1 MERTGPRSRKDEVAA
16 SVQNNEKVCC
26 QSKKQERREWQQE
39 ENVMKKKYYR
49 LGVMG
54 LAAVMTCTGTVLPV
68 LAGQASVAVDESMYV
83 NLDYYGNVDK
93 VNVVKGCDL
102 NGQTT
107 ITDYG
112 DYKTVTNMSDY
123 TEPVIEGNKV
133 TWNVPS
139 DHKGRFYYKGEMD
152 AKKVA
157 LPWNFDV
164 SYKLNGVPKNA
175 DELAGASGLIE
186 IHVDAKFNDSA
197 DVNEYYKNNMVLA
210 VAVLVDLNDCYSV
223 EADWA
228 QKQTIGGQSAVVFTA
243 LPGEDGDYTVRI
255 GTDSFETSGVFMAMT
270 PLTGS
275 DLEHVTD
282 LKEAKDTWKESGDQM
297 HDSMQQMALSIEA
310 MRDGVNALQNGMNS
324 AESARQTWS
333 GAKDS
338 ILAGNDR
345 ALETLSAVSDQLEAM
360 IPHIETAKDA
370 ADTAHDSLGD
380 IVATVREMQDPLNKL
395 HSALKGIKSG
405 SEDMAG
411 QVSPLNQLMQQIIAL
426 DAKLQASEQIY
437 VTAALPGL
445 LTSTQDLEDDYYID
459 DDWIV
464 NDGWGTDEVYLQN
477 DMQAT
482 ESDADD
488 DDAGIATYAAGAG
501 ASAAAASGVMMNT
514 ERLIEKLQEKAQLLQ
529 TLSAASNKLASE
541 LSSLLDDV
549 SDAAKYTSEL
559 TDNLEMLTEDTAA
572 LYDSMDSYYPDLQA
586 ALDDSE
592 ELLNRTTEALNT
604 GISTAAIVQNTLKNS
619 SDNLDAATRDSI
631 RGTLELLDKSLS
643 VLDST
648 ASIRHAGVTMKE
660 AIDKEWDDLD
670 GDTRFLNMD
679 PNAEKVSFTSDEN
692 EEPQS
697 VQIILRT
704 AEISLD
710 DDDELL
716 DAESEAASE
725 SPLKRIWNVLVKM
738 WKAFVEIIKNR

>member
-1 MERTGPRSRKDEVAA
+1 
-16 SVQNNEKVCC
+16 
-26 QSKKQERREWQQE
+26 
-39 ENVMKKKYYR
+39 MKKRYQR

-54 LAAVMTCTGTVLPV
+54 LAAVMACTGTVLPV
-68 LAGQASVAVDESMYV
+68 LAGQASVAVDENMYV

-112 DYKTVTNMSDY
+112 NYTAVTNMSDY

-133 TWNVPS
+133 TWNVSP
-139 DHKGRFYYKGEMD
+139 DYKGRFYYKGELD

-186 IHVDAKFNDSA
+186 IHIDAKFNDSA
-197 DVNEYYKNNMVLA
+197 DVNEYYKNNFVLA
-210 VAVLVDLNDCYSV
+210 VAVMVDTNDCYSL
-223 EADWA
+223 EADGA
-228 QKQTIGGQSAVVFTA
+228 QKQTIGSNSAVVFTA
-243 LPGEDGDYTVRI
+243 LPGEDGDFTVRI

-282 LKEAKDTWKESGDQM
+282 LKDAKDTWKESGDEM
-297 HDSMQQMALSIEA
+297 HDSMQQMALSVEA
-310 MRDGVNALQNGMNS
+310 MRDGINSLQNGMNS

-338 ILAGNDR
+338 ILEGNDR
-345 ALETLSAVSDQLEAM
+345 AIETLSAVSDQLEAM
-360 IPHIETAKDA
+360 IPHIETAKEA

-380 IVATVREMQDPLNKL
+380 IVDTVREMQDPLNKL
-395 HSALKGIKSG
+395 HSALKGVKSG
-405 SEDMAG
+405 SEDMASA
-411 QVSPLNQLMQQIIAL
+411 VPSLNTLMQQIITL
-426 DAKLQASEQIY
+426 DATLQANEQIY
-437 VTAALPGL
+437 VTSRASIGVSL
-445 LTSTQDLEDDYYID
+445 QDVDDDYYID
-459 DDWIV
+459 MDVDLYDDR
-464 NDGWGTDEVYLQN
+464 T
-477 DMQAT
+477 ASP
-482 ESDADD
+482 SDSS
-488 DDAGIATYAAGAG
+488 GIAMYSSAGS
-501 ASAAAASGVMMNT
+501 SAAAVAGLPMDMVTLQSVLGQKT
-514 ERLIEKLQEKAQLLQ
+514 QKLQIL
-529 TLSAASNKLASE
+529 AAVSNKLASE
-541 LSSLLDDV
+541 MSSLLDDV
-549 SDAAKYTSEL
+549 ADTAKYTSEL
-559 TDNLEMLTEDTAA
+559 TDSLEMLTEDTAA

-592 ELLNRTTEALNT
+592 ELMNRTTEALNT
-604 GISTAAIVQNTLKNS
+604 SLSTAAIVQNTLKNS

-692 EEPQS
+692 QEPES

-710 DDDELL
+710 DDDEVL
-716 DAESEAASE
+716 DAESEAASQ
-725 SPLKRIWNVLVKM
+725 SPLCRIWNVLVKM
-738 WKAFVEIIKNR
+738 WKAFVEIFKNR

>member
-1 MERTGPRSRKDEVAA
+1 
-16 SVQNNEKVCC
+16 
-26 QSKKQERREWQQE
+26 
-39 ENVMKKKYYR
+39 MKKRYQR

-54 LAAVMTCTGTVLPV
+54 LAAVMACTGTVLPV
-68 LAGQASVAVDESMYV
+68 LAGQASVAVDENMYV
-83 NLDYYGNVDK
+83 NLDYYGNVDR

-107 ITDYG
+107 FTDYG
-112 DYKTVTNMSDY
+112 NYTAVTNMSDY

-133 TWNVPS
+133 TWNVAP
-139 DHKGRFYYKGEMD
+139 DYKGRFYYKGELD

-186 IHVDAKFNDSA
+186 IHIDAKFNDSA
-197 DVNEYYKNNMVLA
+197 DVNEYYKNNFVLA
-210 VAVLVDLNDCYSV
+210 VAVMVDTNDCYSL
-223 EADWA
+223 EADGA
-228 QKQTIGGQSAVVFTA
+228 QKQTIGGNSAVVFTA
-243 LPGEDGDYTVRI
+243 LPGEDGDFTVRI

-297 HDSMQQMALSIEA
+297 HDSMQQMALSVEA
-310 MRDGVNALQNGMNS
+310 MRDGIHSLQSGMNS
-324 AESARQTWS
+324 AEGARQTWS
-333 GAKDS
+333 GSKDS

-360 IPHIETAKDA
+360 IPHIETAKEA
-370 ADTAHDSLGD
+370 ADVAHDSLGD
-380 IVATVREMQDPLNKL
+380 IVNTVREMQDPLNKL

-405 SEDMAG
+405 SEDMSG
-411 QVSPLNQLMQQIIAL
+411 QVSPLNRLMQQIIAL
-426 DAKLQASEQIY
+426 DATLQASEQAY
-437 VTAALPGL
+437 VTALGTMGVSL
-445 LTSTQDLEDDYYID
+445 QNVDDDYYMDEDWEVDLYD
-459 DDWIV
+459 DR
-464 NDGWGTDEVYLQN
+464 
-477 DMQAT
+477 
-482 ESDADD
+482 
-488 DDAGIATYAAGAG
+488 
-501 ASAAAASGVMMNT
+501 AASPSNAGSNGSVSGVAGGITLNQL
-514 ERLIEKLQEKAQLLQ
+514 ELLQ
-529 TLSAASNKLASE
+529 TLMAKKAALEKLSAASSKLASE
-541 LSSLLDDV
+541 LSGLLDDV
-549 SDAAKYTSEL
+549 ADAAKYTSEL
-559 TDNLEMLTEDTAA
+559 TDSLEMLTEDTAA

-586 ALDDSE
+586 SLDDSE
-592 ELLNRTTEALNT
+592 ELLNRTTEAMNT
-604 GISTAAIVQNTLKNS
+604 SISTAAIVQNTLKNS

-679 PNAEKVSFTSDEN
+679 PTAEKVSFTSDEN
-692 EEPQS
+692 QEPES

-710 DDDELL
+710 DDDEVL
-716 DAESEAASE
+716 DAETEAASQ
-725 SPLKRIWNVLVKM
+725 SPLRRIWIVIVKM
-738 WKAFVEIIKNR
+738 WKAFVEIFRNR

>member
-1 MERTGPRSRKDEVAA
+1 
-16 SVQNNEKVCC
+16 
-26 QSKKQERREWQQE
+26 
-39 ENVMKKKYYR
+39 MKKRYQR

-54 LAAVMTCTGTVLPV
+54 LAAVMACTGTVLPV
-68 LAGQASVAVDESMYV
+68 LAGQASVAVDENMYV
-83 NLDYYGNVDK
+83 NLDYYGNVDR

-107 ITDYG
+107 FTDYG
-112 DYKTVTNMSDY
+112 NYTAVTNMSDY

-133 TWNVPS
+133 TWNVSP
-139 DHKGRFYYKGEMD
+139 DYKGRFYYKGELD

-164 SYKLNGVPKNA
+164 SYKLNGVPKN
-175 DELAGASGLIE
+175 
-186 IHVDAKFNDSA
+186 
-197 DVNEYYKNNMVLA
+197 EYYKNNFVLA
-210 VAVLVDLNDCYSV
+210 VAVMVDTNDCYSL
-223 EADWA
+223 EADGA
-228 QKQTIGGQSAVVFTA
+228 QKQTIGGNSAVVFTA
-243 LPGEDGDYTVRI
+243 LPGEDGDFTVRI

-282 LKEAKDTWKESGDQM
+282 LKDAKDTWKESGDQM
-297 HDSMQQMALSIEA
+297 HDSMQQMALSVEA
-310 MRDGVNALQNGMNS
+310 MRDGIHSLQNGMNS
-324 AESARQTWS
+324 AEGARQTWS
-333 GAKDS
+333 GSKDS

-360 IPHIETAKDA
+360 IPHIETAKEA
-370 ADTAHDSLGD
+370 ADVAHDSLGD
-380 IVATVREMQDPLNKL
+380 IVNTVREMQDPLNKL

-405 SEDMAG
+405 SEDMSG

-426 DAKLQASEQIY
+426 DATLQASEQAY
-437 VTAALPGL
+437 VTALGTMGVSL
-445 LTSTQDLEDDYYID
+445 QNVDDDYYMDEDWEVDLYD
-459 DDWIV
+459 DRAASPS
-464 NDGWGTDEVYLQN
+464 N
-477 DMQAT
+477 
-482 ESDADD
+482 
-488 DDAGIATYAAGAG
+488 AGSIGSVSG
-501 ASAAAASGVMMNT
+501 AAAAGGITLNQL
-514 ERLIEKLQEKAQLLQ
+514 ELLQ
-529 TLSAASNKLASE
+529 TLMAKKAALEKLSAASSKLASE
-541 LSSLLDDV
+541 LSGLLDDV
-549 SDAAKYTSEL
+549 ADAAKYTSEL
-559 TDNLEMLTEDTAA
+559 TDSLEMLTEDTAA

-586 ALDDSE
+586 SLDDTE
-592 ELLNRTTEALNT
+592 ELLNRTTEAMNT
-604 GISTAAIVQNTLKNS
+604 SISTAAIVQNTLKNS

-660 AIDKEWDDLD
+660 AIDKEWEDLD
-670 GDTRFLNMD
+670 GDTRVLNMD

-692 EEPQS
+692 QEPES

-716 DAESEAASE
+716 DAESEAAGQ
-725 SPLKRIWNVLVKM
+725 SPLRRIWNVLVKM
-738 WKAFVEIIKNR
+738 LKSFLEIFNNR

>member
-1 MERTGPRSRKDEVAA
+1 
-16 SVQNNEKVCC
+16 
-26 QSKKQERREWQQE
+26 
-39 ENVMKKKYYR
+39 MKKRIHR

-83 NLDYYGNVDK
+83 NLDYYGNVDR

-107 ITDYG
+107 FTDYG
-112 DYKTVTNMSDY
+112 DYTAVTNMSDY
-123 TEPVIEGNKV
+123 TQPVVNGNQV
-133 TWNVPS
+133 TWNVSPNY
-139 DHKGRFYYKGEMD
+139 KGRFYYKGELD

-186 IHVDAKFNDSA
+186 IHIDAKFNDSA
-197 DVNEYYKNNMVLA
+197 AVNEYYKNNMVLA
-210 VAVLVDLNDCYSV
+210 VAVLVDLNDCYSI
-223 EADWA
+223 EADGA

-255 GTDSFETSGVFMAMT
+255 GTDSFETNGVFMAMT

-310 MRDGVNALQNGMNS
+310 MRDGVNALQSGMNS

-333 GAKDS
+333 GAKDG

-345 ALETLSAVSDQLEAM
+345 TLETLSAVSEQLEAM
-360 IPHIETAKDA
+360 IPHIETAKEA
-370 ADTAHDSLGD
+370 ADVAHDSLGD
-380 IVATVREMQDPLNKL
+380 IVDTVREMQDPLNKL

-405 SEDMAG
+405 SANMASS
-411 QVSPLNQLMQQIIAL
+411 VSPLNQLMQQIIAL
-426 DAKLQASEQIY
+426 DATLQASEQAY
-437 VTAALPGL
+437 VTALGTMGVSL
-445 LTSTQDLEDDYYID
+445 QEIDDDYYLEDDGEIELYD
-459 DDWIV
+459 DR
-464 NDGWGTDEVYLQN
+464 T
-477 DMQAT
+477 AT
-482 ESDADD
+482 PSN
-488 DDAGIATYAAGAG
+488 AGS
-501 ASAAAASGVMMNT
+501 ASGSMSGVAAASGITLNQYELLQNLVAKKAA
-514 ERLIEKLQEKAQLLQ
+514 LEKLA
-529 TLSAASNKLASE
+529 TASNRLASE

-549 SDAAKYTSEL
+549 SDSAKYASEL
-559 TDNLEMLTEDTAA
+559 TDSLEMLTEDTAA

-586 ALDDSE
+586 SLDDSE
-592 ELLNRTTEALNT
+592 ELLNRTTEAMNT
-604 GISTAAIVQNTLKNS
+604 GISTAAIVQNALKNS
-619 SDNLDAATRDSI
+619 SDSLDAATRDSI
-631 RGTLELLDKSLS
+631 RGTLDLLDKSLS

-679 PNAEKVSFTSDEN
+679 PSAKKVSFTSDEN
-692 EEPQS
+692 QEPQS

-710 DDDELL
+710 DDEELL
-716 DAESEAASE
+716 DAESEAASQ
-725 SPLKRIWNVLVKM
+725 SPLRRIWNVLVKM
-738 WKAFVEIIKNR
+738 WKAFVEIFKNR

>member
-1 MERTGPRSRKDEVAA
+1 
-16 SVQNNEKVCC
+16 
-26 QSKKQERREWQQE
+26 
-39 ENVMKKKYYR
+39 MKKRYQR

-54 LAAVMTCTGTVLPV
+54 LAAVMACTGTVLPV
-68 LAGQASVAVDESMYV
+68 LAGQASVAVDENMYV

-112 DYKTVTNMSDY
+112 NYTAVTNMSDY

-133 TWNVPS
+133 TWNVSP
-139 DHKGRFYYKGEMD
+139 DYKGRFYYKGELD

-186 IHVDAKFNDSA
+186 IHIDAKFNDSA
-197 DVNEYYKNNMVLA
+197 DVNEYYKNNFVLA
-210 VAVLVDLNDCYSV
+210 VAVMVDTNDCYSL
-223 EADWA
+223 EADGA
-228 QKQTIGGQSAVVFTA
+228 QKQTIGSNSAVVFTA
-243 LPGEDGDYTVRI
+243 LPGEDGDFTVRI

-282 LKEAKDTWKESGDQM
+282 LKDAKDTWKESGDEM
-297 HDSMQQMALSIEA
+297 HDSMQQMALSVEA
-310 MRDGVNALQNGMNS
+310 MRDGINSLQNGMNS

-338 ILAGNDR
+338 ILEGNDR
-345 ALETLSAVSDQLEAM
+345 AIETLSAVSDQLEAM
-360 IPHIETAKDA
+360 IPHIETAKEA

-380 IVATVREMQDPLNKL
+380 IVDTVREMQDPLNKL
-395 HSALKGIKSG
+395 HSALKGVKSG
-405 SEDMAG
+405 SEDMASA
-411 QVSPLNQLMQQIIAL
+411 VPSLNTLMQQIITL
-426 DAKLQASEQIY
+426 DATLQANEQIY
-437 VTAALPGL
+437 VTSRASIGVSL
-445 LTSTQDLEDDYYID
+445 QDVDDDYYID
-459 DDWIV
+459 MDVDLYDDR
-464 NDGWGTDEVYLQN
+464 T
-477 DMQAT
+477 ASP
-482 ESDADD
+482 SDSS
-488 DDAGIATYAAGAG
+488 GIAMYSSAGS
-501 ASAAAASGVMMNT
+501 SAAAVAGLPMDMVTLQSVLGQKT
-514 ERLIEKLQEKAQLLQ
+514 QKLQILA
-529 TLSAASNKLASE
+529 AASNKLASE
-541 LSSLLDDV
+541 MSSLLDDV
-549 SDAAKYTSEL
+549 ADTAKYTSEL
-559 TDNLEMLTEDTAA
+559 TDSLEMLTEDTAA

-592 ELLNRTTEALNT
+592 ELMNRTTEALNT
-604 GISTAAIVQNTLKNS
+604 SLSTAAIVQNTLKNS

-679 PNAEKVSFTSDEN
+679 PKAEKVSFTSDEN
-692 EEPQS
+692 QEPES

-710 DDDELL
+710 DDDEVL
-716 DAESEAASE
+716 DAETEAASQ
-725 SPLKRIWNVLVKM
+725 SPLRRIWIVIVKM
-738 WKAFVEIIKNR
+738 WKAFVEIFRNR

>member
-1 MERTGPRSRKDEVAA
+1 
-16 SVQNNEKVCC
+16 
-26 QSKKQERREWQQE
+26 
-39 ENVMKKKYYR
+39 MKKRYQR

-54 LAAVMTCTGTVLPV
+54 LAAVMACTGTVLPV
-68 LAGQASVAVDESMYV
+68 LAGQASVAVDENMYV

-112 DYKTVTNMSDY
+112 DYTAVTNMSDY

-133 TWNVPS
+133 TWNVSP
-139 DHKGRFYYKGEMD
+139 DYKGRFYYKGELD

-186 IHVDAKFNDSA
+186 IHIDAKFNDSA
-197 DVNEYYKNNMVLA
+197 DVNEYYKNNFVLA
-210 VAVLVDLNDCYSV
+210 VAVMVDTNDCYSL
-223 EADWA
+223 EADGA
-228 QKQTIGGQSAVVFTA
+228 QKQTIGSNSAVVFTA
-243 LPGEDGDYTVRI
+243 LPGEDGDFTVRI

-282 LKEAKDTWKESGDQM
+282 LKDAKDTWKESGDEM
-297 HDSMQQMALSIEA
+297 HDSMQQMALSVEA
-310 MRDGVNALQNGMNS
+310 MRDGIHSLQNGMNS

-333 GAKDS
+333 SAKDS
-338 ILAGNDR
+338 ILDGNDH

-360 IPHIETAKDA
+360 IPHIETAKEA

-380 IVATVREMQDPLNKL
+380 IVDTVREMQDPLNKL

-405 SEDMAG
+405 SEDMSG

-426 DAKLQASEQIY
+426 DATLQASEQAY
-437 VTAALPGL
+437 VTALGTMGVSL
-445 LTSTQDLEDDYYID
+445 QNVDDDYYLDEDWEVDLYD
-459 DDWIV
+459 DRA
-464 NDGWGTDEVYLQN
+464 
-477 DMQAT
+477 AT
-482 ESDADD
+482 PSN
-488 DDAGIATYAAGAG
+488 AGSTGG
-501 ASAAAASGVMMNT
+501 ASNAGAAAASGITLNQM
-514 ERLIEKLQEKAQLLQ
+514 ELLQ
-529 TLSAASNKLASE
+529 TLMTKKAALEKLSAASNKLASE
-541 LSSLLDDV
+541 LSGLLDDV
-549 SDAAKYTSEL
+549 ADAAKYTSEL
-559 TDNLEMLTEDTAA
+559 TDSLEMLTEDTAA

-586 ALDDSE
+586 SLDDSE
-592 ELLNRTTEALNT
+592 ELLNRTTEAMNT
-604 GISTAAIVQNTLKNS
+604 SISTAAIVQNTLKNS

-692 EEPQS
+692 QEPES

-716 DAESEAASE
+716 DAESEAASQ
-725 SPLKRIWNVLVKM
+725 SPLRRIWNVLVKM
-738 WKAFVEIIKNR
+738 WKAFVEIFKNR

>member
-1 MERTGPRSRKDEVAA
+1 
-16 SVQNNEKVCC
+16 
-26 QSKKQERREWQQE
+26 
-39 ENVMKKKYYR
+39 MKKRYQR

-54 LAAVMTCTGTVLPV
+54 LAAVMACTGTVLPV
-68 LAGQASVAVDESMYV
+68 LAGQASVAVDENMYV

-112 DYKTVTNMSDY
+112 NYTAVTNMSDY

-133 TWNVPS
+133 TWNVSP
-139 DHKGRFYYKGEMD
+139 DYKGRFYYKGELD

-186 IHVDAKFNDSA
+186 IHIDAKFNDSA
-197 DVNEYYKNNMVLA
+197 DVNEYYKNNFVLA
-210 VAVLVDLNDCYSV
+210 VAVMVDTNDCYSL
-223 EADWA
+223 EADGA
-228 QKQTIGGQSAVVFTA
+228 QKQTISSNSAVVFTA
-243 LPGEDGDYTVRI
+243 LPGEDGDFTVRI

-275 DLEHVTD
+275 DLEHVID
-282 LKEAKDTWKESGDQM
+282 LKDAKDTWKESGDEM
-297 HDSMQQMALSIEA
+297 HDSMQQMALSVEA
-310 MRDGVNALQNGMNS
+310 MRDGINSLQNGMNS

-338 ILAGNDR
+338 ILEGNDR
-345 ALETLSAVSDQLEAM
+345 AIETLSAVSDQLEAM
-360 IPHIETAKDA
+360 IPHIETAKEA

-380 IVATVREMQDPLNKL
+380 IVDTVREMQDPLNKL
-395 HSALKGIKSG
+395 HSALKGVKSG
-405 SEDMAG
+405 SEDMASA
-411 QVSPLNQLMQQIIAL
+411 VPSLNTLMQQIITL
-426 DAKLQASEQIY
+426 DATLQANEQIY
-437 VTAALPGL
+437 VTSRASIGVSL
-445 LTSTQDLEDDYYID
+445 QDVDDDYYID
-459 DDWIV
+459 MDVDLYDDR
-464 NDGWGTDEVYLQN
+464 T
-477 DMQAT
+477 ASP
-482 ESDADD
+482 SDSS
-488 DDAGIATYAAGAG
+488 GIAMYSSAGS
-501 ASAAAASGVMMNT
+501 SAAAVAGLPMDMVTLQSVLGQKT
-514 ERLIEKLQEKAQLLQ
+514 QKLQILA
-529 TLSAASNKLASE
+529 AASNKLASE
-541 LSSLLDDV
+541 MSSLLDDV
-549 SDAAKYTSEL
+549 ADTAKYTSEL
-559 TDNLEMLTEDTAA
+559 TDSLEMLTEDTAA

-592 ELLNRTTEALNT
+592 ELMNRTTEALNT
-604 GISTAAIVQNTLKNS
+604 SLSTAAIVQNTLKNS

-692 EEPQS
+692 QEPES

-710 DDDELL
+710 DDDEVL
-716 DAESEAASE
+716 DAESEAASQ
-725 SPLKRIWNVLVKM
+725 SPLCRIWNVLVKM
-738 WKAFVEIIKNR
+738 WKAFVEIFKNR

>member
-1 MERTGPRSRKDEVAA
+1 
-16 SVQNNEKVCC
+16 
-26 QSKKQERREWQQE
+26 
-39 ENVMKKKYYR
+39 MKKRYQR

-54 LAAVMTCTGTVLPV
+54 LAAVMACTGTVLPV
-68 LAGQASVAVDESMYV
+68 LAGQASVAVDENMYV

-112 DYKTVTNMSDY
+112 NYTAVTNMSDY

-133 TWNVPS
+133 TWNVSP
-139 DHKGRFYYKGEMD
+139 DYKGRFYYKGELD

-186 IHVDAKFNDSA
+186 IHIDAKFNDSA
-197 DVNEYYKNNMVLA
+197 DVNEYYKNNFVLA
-210 VAVLVDLNDCYSV
+210 VAVMVDTNDCYSL
-223 EADWA
+223 EADGA
-228 QKQTIGGQSAVVFTA
+228 QKQTIGSNSAVVFTA
-243 LPGEDGDYTVRI
+243 LPGEDGDFTVRI

-282 LKEAKDTWKESGDQM
+282 LKDAKDTWKESGDEM
-297 HDSMQQMALSIEA
+297 HDSMQQMALSVEA
-310 MRDGVNALQNGMNS
+310 MREGINSLQNGMNS

-338 ILAGNDR
+338 ILEGNDR
-345 ALETLSAVSDQLEAM
+345 AIETLSAVSDQLEAM
-360 IPHIETAKDA
+360 IPHIETAKEA

-380 IVATVREMQDPLNKL
+380 IVDTVREMQDPLNKL
-395 HSALKGIKSG
+395 HSALKGVKSG
-405 SEDMAG
+405 SEDMASA
-411 QVSPLNQLMQQIIAL
+411 VPSLNTLMQQIITL
-426 DAKLQASEQIY
+426 DATLQANEQIY
-437 VTAALPGL
+437 VTSRASIGVSL
-445 LTSTQDLEDDYYID
+445 QDVDDDYYID
-459 DDWIV
+459 MDVDLYDDR
-464 NDGWGTDEVYLQN
+464 T
-477 DMQAT
+477 ASP
-482 ESDADD
+482 SDSS
-488 DDAGIATYAAGAG
+488 GIAMYSSAGS
-501 ASAAAASGVMMNT
+501 SAAAVAGLPMDMVTLQSVLGQKT
-514 ERLIEKLQEKAQLLQ
+514 QKLQILA
-529 TLSAASNKLASE
+529 AASNKLASE
-541 LSSLLDDV
+541 MSSLLDDV
-549 SDAAKYTSEL
+549 ADTAKYTSEL
-559 TDNLEMLTEDTAA
+559 TDSLEMLTEDTAA

-592 ELLNRTTEALNT
+592 ELMNRTTEALNT
-604 GISTAAIVQNTLKNS
+604 SLSTAAIVQNTLKNS

-692 EEPQS
+692 QEPES

-710 DDDELL
+710 DDDEVL
-716 DAESEAASE
+716 DAESEAASQ
-725 SPLKRIWNVLVKM
+725 SPLCRIWNVLVKM
-738 WKAFVEIIKNR
+738 WKAFVEIFKNR

>member
-1 MERTGPRSRKDEVAA
+1 
-16 SVQNNEKVCC
+16 
-26 QSKKQERREWQQE
+26 
-39 ENVMKKKYYR
+39 MKKRYQR

-54 LAAVMTCTGTVLPV
+54 LAAVMACTGTVLPV
-68 LAGQASVAVDESMYV
+68 LAGQASVAVDENMYV

-112 DYKTVTNMSDY
+112 NYTAVTNMSDY

-133 TWNVPS
+133 TWNVSP
-139 DHKGRFYYKGEMD
+139 DYKGRFYYKGELD

-186 IHVDAKFNDSA
+186 IHIDAKFNDSA
-197 DVNEYYKNNMVLA
+197 DVNEYYKNNFVLA
-210 VAVLVDLNDCYSV
+210 VAVMVDTNDCYSL
-223 EADWA
+223 EADGA
-228 QKQTIGGQSAVVFTA
+228 QKQTIGSNSAVVFTA
-243 LPGEDGDYTVRI
+243 LPGEDGDFTVRI

-275 DLEHVTD
+275 DLEHVID
-282 LKEAKDTWKESGDQM
+282 LKDAKDTWKESGDEM
-297 HDSMQQMALSIEA
+297 HDSMQQMALSVEA
-310 MRDGVNALQNGMNS
+310 MRDGINSLQNGMNS

-338 ILAGNDR
+338 ILEGNDR
-345 ALETLSAVSDQLEAM
+345 AIETLSAVSDQLEAM
-360 IPHIETAKDA
+360 IPHIETAKEA

-380 IVATVREMQDPLNKL
+380 IVDTVREMQDPLNKL
-395 HSALKGIKSG
+395 HSALKGVKSG
-405 SEDMAG
+405 SEDMASA
-411 QVSPLNQLMQQIIAL
+411 VPSLNTLMQQIITL
-426 DAKLQASEQIY
+426 DATLQANEQIY
-437 VTAALPGL
+437 VTSRASIGVSL
-445 LTSTQDLEDDYYID
+445 QDVDDDYYID
-459 DDWIV
+459 MDVDLYDDR
-464 NDGWGTDEVYLQN
+464 T
-477 DMQAT
+477 ASP
-482 ESDADD
+482 SDSS
-488 DDAGIATYAAGAG
+488 GIAMYSSAGS
-501 ASAAAASGVMMNT
+501 SAAAVAGLPMDMVTLQSVLGQKT
-514 ERLIEKLQEKAQLLQ
+514 QKLQILA
-529 TLSAASNKLASE
+529 AASNKLASE
-541 LSSLLDDV
+541 MSSLLDDV
-549 SDAAKYTSEL
+549 ADTAKYTSEL
-559 TDNLEMLTEDTAA
+559 TDSLEMLTEDTAA

-592 ELLNRTTEALNT
+592 ELMNRTTEALNT
-604 GISTAAIVQNTLKNS
+604 SLSTAAIVQNTLKNS

-692 EEPQS
+692 QEPES

-710 DDDELL
+710 DDDEVL
-716 DAESEAASE
+716 DAESEAASQ
-725 SPLKRIWNVLVKM
+725 SPLCRIWNVLVKM
-738 WKAFVEIIKNR
+738 WKAFVEIFKNR

>member
-1 MERTGPRSRKDEVAA
+1 
-16 SVQNNEKVCC
+16 
-26 QSKKQERREWQQE
+26 
-39 ENVMKKKYYR
+39 MKKRYQR

-54 LAAVMTCTGTVLPV
+54 LAAVMACTGTVLPV
-68 LAGQASVAVDESMYV
+68 LAGQASVAVDENMYV
-83 NLDYYGNVDK
+83 NLDYYGNVDR

-112 DYKTVTNMSDY
+112 DYTAVTNMSDY

-133 TWNVPS
+133 TWNVSP
-139 DHKGRFYYKGEMD
+139 DYKGRFYYKGELD

-186 IHVDAKFNDSA
+186 IHIDAKFNDSA
-197 DVNEYYKNNMVLA
+197 EVNEYYKNNFVLA
-210 VAVLVDLNDCYSV
+210 VAVMLDTNDCYSL
-223 EADWA
+223 EADGA
-228 QKQTIGGQSAVVFTA
+228 QKQTIGSNSAVVFTA
-243 LPGEDGDYTVRI
+243 LPGEDGDFTVRI

-275 DLEHVTD
+275 DLEHVID
-282 LKEAKDTWKESGDQM
+282 LKDAKDTWKESGDEM
-297 HDSMQQMALSIEA
+297 HDSMQQMALSVEA
-310 MRDGVNALQNGMNS
+310 MRDGINSLQNGMNS

-338 ILAGNDR
+338 ILEGNDR
-345 ALETLSAVSDQLEAM
+345 AIETLSAVSDQLEAM
-360 IPHIETAKDA
+360 IPHIETAKEA

-380 IVATVREMQDPLNKL
+380 IVDTVREMQDPLNKL
-395 HSALKGIKSG
+395 HSALKGVKSG
-405 SEDMAG
+405 SEDMASA
-411 QVSPLNQLMQQIIAL
+411 VPSLNTLMQQIITL
-426 DAKLQASEQIY
+426 DATLQANEQIY
-437 VTAALPGL
+437 VTSRASIGVSL
-445 LTSTQDLEDDYYID
+445 QDVDDDYYID
-459 DDWIV
+459 MDVDLYDDR
-464 NDGWGTDEVYLQN
+464 T
-477 DMQAT
+477 ASP
-482 ESDADD
+482 SDSS
-488 DDAGIATYAAGAG
+488 GIAMYSSAGS
-501 ASAAAASGVMMNT
+501 SAAAVAGLPMDMVTLQSVLGQKT
-514 ERLIEKLQEKAQLLQ
+514 QKLQILA
-529 TLSAASNKLASE
+529 AASNKLASE
-541 LSSLLDDV
+541 MSSLLDDV
-549 SDAAKYTSEL
+549 ADTAKYTSEL
-559 TDNLEMLTEDTAA
+559 TDSLEMLTEDTAA

-592 ELLNRTTEALNT
+592 ELMNRTTEALNT
-604 GISTAAIVQNTLKNS
+604 SLSTAAIVQNTLKSS

-692 EEPQS
+692 QEPES

-716 DAESEAASE
+716 DAESEAASQ
-725 SPLKRIWNVLVKM
+725 SPLRRIWIVIVKM
-738 WKAFVEIIKNR
+738 WKAFVEIFRNR

>member
-1 MERTGPRSRKDEVAA
+1 
-16 SVQNNEKVCC
+16 
-26 QSKKQERREWQQE
+26 
-39 ENVMKKKYYR
+39 MKKRYQR

-54 LAAVMTCTGTVLPV
+54 LAAVMACTGTVLPV
-68 LAGQASVAVDESMYV
+68 LAGQASVAVDENMYV
-83 NLDYYGNVDK
+83 NLDYYGNVDR

-112 DYKTVTNMSDY
+112 DYTAVTNMSDY

-133 TWNVPS
+133 TWNVSP
-139 DHKGRFYYKGEMD
+139 DYKGRFYYKGELD

-186 IHVDAKFNDSA
+186 IHIDAKFNDSA
-197 DVNEYYKNNMVLA
+197 EVNEYYKNNFVLA
-210 VAVLVDLNDCYSV
+210 VAVMLDTNDCYSL
-223 EADWA
+223 EADGA
-228 QKQTIGGQSAVVFTA
+228 QKQTIGSNSAVVFTA
-243 LPGEDGDYTVRI
+243 LPGEDGDFTVRI

-275 DLEHVTD
+275 DLEHVID
-282 LKEAKDTWKESGDQM
+282 LKDAKDTWKESGDEM
-297 HDSMQQMALSIEA
+297 HDSMQQMALSVEA
-310 MRDGVNALQNGMNS
+310 MRDGINSLQNGMNS

-338 ILAGNDR
+338 ILEGNDR
-345 ALETLSAVSDQLEAM
+345 AIETLSAVSDQLEAM
-360 IPHIETAKDA
+360 IPHIETAKEA

-380 IVATVREMQDPLNKL
+380 IVDTVREMQDPLNKL
-395 HSALKGIKSG
+395 HSALKGVKSG
-405 SEDMAG
+405 SEDMASA
-411 QVSPLNQLMQQIIAL
+411 VPSLNTLMQQIITL
-426 DAKLQASEQIY
+426 DATLQANEQIY
-437 VTAALPGL
+437 VTSRASIGVSL
-445 LTSTQDLEDDYYID
+445 QDVDDDYYID
-459 DDWIV
+459 MDVDLYDDR
-464 NDGWGTDEVYLQN
+464 T
-477 DMQAT
+477 ASP
-482 ESDADD
+482 SDSS
-488 DDAGIATYAAGAG
+488 GIAMYSSAGS
-501 ASAAAASGVMMNT
+501 SAAAVAGLPMDMVTLQSVLGQKT
-514 ERLIEKLQEKAQLLQ
+514 QKLQILA
-529 TLSAASNKLASE
+529 AASNKLASE
-541 LSSLLDDV
+541 MSSLLDDV
-549 SDAAKYTSEL
+549 ADTAKYTSEL
-559 TDNLEMLTEDTAA
+559 TDSLEMLTEDTAA

-592 ELLNRTTEALNT
+592 ELMNRTTEALNT
-604 GISTAAIVQNTLKNS
+604 SLSTAAIVQNTLKNS

-692 EEPQS
+692 QEPES

-710 DDDELL
+710 DDDEVL
-716 DAESEAASE
+716 DAESEAASQ
-725 SPLKRIWNVLVKM
+725 SPLCRIWNVLVKM
-738 WKAFVEIIKNR
+738 WKAFVEIFKNR

>member
-1 MERTGPRSRKDEVAA
+1 
-16 SVQNNEKVCC
+16 
-26 QSKKQERREWQQE
+26 
-39 ENVMKKKYYR
+39 MKKRYQR

-54 LAAVMTCTGTVLPV
+54 LAAVMACTGTVLPV
-68 LAGQASVAVDESMYV
+68 LAGQASVAVDENMYV

-107 ITDYG
+107 FTDYG
-112 DYKTVTNMSDY
+112 NYTSVTNMSDY

-133 TWNVPS
+133 TWNVPA
-139 DHKGRFYYKGEMD
+139 DYKGRFYYKGELD
-152 AKKVA
+152 GKQVA

-186 IHVDAKFNDSA
+186 IHIDAKFNDSA
-197 DVNEYYKNNMVLA
+197 DVKEYYKNNFVLA
-210 VAVLVDLNDCYSV
+210 VAVMADMNDCYSL
-223 EADWA
+223 EADGA
-228 QKQTIGGQSAVVFTA
+228 QKQNIGSNSAVVFTA
-243 LPGEDGDYTVRI
+243 LPGEDGDFTVRI
-255 GTDSFETSGVFMAMT
+255 GTDSFESSGVFMAMT

-275 DLEHVTD
+275 DMEHVTD
-282 LKEAKDTWKESGDQM
+282 LKEAKDTWKESGDEM
-297 HDSMQQMALSIEA
+297 HDSLQQMALSVEA
-310 MRDGVNALQNGMNS
+310 MRDGINALQSGMSS
-324 AESARQTWS
+324 AESARKTWS

-338 ILAGNDR
+338 ILAGNDK

-360 IPHIETAKDA
+360 IPHIETAKEA

-380 IVATVREMQDPLNKL
+380 IVNTVREMQDPLNKL

-405 SEDMAG
+405 SADMAG

-426 DAKLQASEQIY
+426 DATLQASEQAY
-437 VTAALPGL
+437 VTALGSL
-445 LTSTQDLEDDYYID
+445 GVSLQNVDEDYYLDGDWEVELYD
-459 DDWIV
+459 DRTASPS
-464 NDGWGTDEVYLQN
+464 NAAGTG
-477 DMQAT
+477 
-482 ESDADD
+482 S
-488 DDAGIATYAAGAG
+488 ISGAG
-501 ASAAAASGVMMNT
+501 ASAASGVTLNQM
-514 ERLIEKLQEKAQLLQ
+514 ELLQ
-529 TLSAASNKLASE
+529 TLMTKKAALEKLSAASNKLASE
-541 LSSLLDDV
+541 LSGLLDDV

-559 TDNLEMLTEDTAA
+559 TDSLEMLTEDTAN

-586 ALDDSE
+586 SLDDSE
-592 ELLNRTTEALNT
+592 ELLNRTTEAMNT
-604 GISTAAIVQNTLKNS
+604 SISTAAIVQNTLKNS

-648 ASIRHAGVTMKE
+648 SSIRHAGVTMKE

-692 EEPQS
+692 QEPES

-716 DAESEAASE
+716 DAESEAASQ
-725 SPLKRIWNVLVKM
+725 SPLRRIWNVLVKM
-738 WKAFVEIIKNR
+738 WKAIVEIFNNR

>member
-1 MERTGPRSRKDEVAA
+1 
-16 SVQNNEKVCC
+16 
-26 QSKKQERREWQQE
+26 
-39 ENVMKKKYYR
+39 MKKRYQR

-54 LAAVMTCTGTVLPV
+54 LAAVMACTGTVLPV
-68 LAGQASVAVDESMYV
+68 LAGQASVAVDENMYI
-83 NLDYYGNVDK
+83 NLDYYGNVDR

-107 ITDYG
+107 FTDYG
-112 DYKTVTNMSDY
+112 NYTAVTNMSDY

-133 TWNVPS
+133 TWNVSP
-139 DHKGRFYYKGEMD
+139 DYRGRFYYKGELD

-186 IHVDAKFNDSA
+186 IHIDAKFNDSA
-197 DVNEYYKNNMVLA
+197 DVNEYYKNNFVLA
-210 VAVLVDLNDCYSV
+210 VAVMVDTNDCYSL
-223 EADWA
+223 EADGA
-228 QKQTIGGQSAVVFTA
+228 QKQTIGGNSAVVFTA
-243 LPGEDGDYTVRI
+243 LPGEDGDFTVRI

-297 HDSMQQMALSIEA
+297 HDSMQQMALSVEA
-310 MRDGVNALQNGMNS
+310 MRDGIHSLQNGMNS
-324 AESARQTWS
+324 AENARQTWS
-333 GAKDS
+333 GSKDS

-360 IPHIETAKDA
+360 IPHIETAKEA
-370 ADTAHDSLGD
+370 ADVAHDSLGD
-380 IVATVREMQDPLNKL
+380 IVNTVREMQDPLNKL

-405 SEDMAG
+405 AEDMSG

-426 DAKLQASEQIY
+426 DATLQASEQAY
-437 VTAALPGL
+437 VTALGTMGVSL
-445 LTSTQDLEDDYYID
+445 QNVDDDYYMDEDWEVDLYD
-459 DDWIV
+459 DRV
-464 NDGWGTDEVYLQN
+464 ASPNN
-477 DMQAT
+477 
-482 ESDADD
+482 
-488 DDAGIATYAAGAG
+488 AGSTG
-501 ASAAAASGVMMNT
+501 SVSGVAGGITLKQRDLLKTLMSKKAA
-514 ERLIEKLQEKAQLLQ
+514 LEK
-529 TLSAASNKLASE
+529 LSAASSKLASE
-541 LSSLLDDV
+541 LSGLLGDV
-549 SDAAKYTSEL
+549 ADAAKYSSEL
-559 TDNLEMLTEDTAA
+559 TDSLEMLTEDTAA

-586 ALDDSE
+586 TLDDSE
-592 ELLNRTTEALNT
+592 ELMNRTTEALNT
-604 GISTAAIVQNTLKNS
+604 SLSTAAIVQNTLKSS

-692 EEPQS
+692 QEPES

-710 DDDELL
+710 DDDEVL
-716 DAESEAASE
+716 DAETEAASQ
-725 SPLKRIWNVLVKM
+725 SPLRRIWIVIVKM
-738 WKAFVEIIKNR
+738 WKAFVEIFQNR